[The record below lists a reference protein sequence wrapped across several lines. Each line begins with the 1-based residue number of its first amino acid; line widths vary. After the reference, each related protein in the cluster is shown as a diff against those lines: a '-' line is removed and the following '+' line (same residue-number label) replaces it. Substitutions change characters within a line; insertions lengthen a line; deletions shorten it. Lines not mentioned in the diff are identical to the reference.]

1 MAAGSYIRFFVGL
14 ALSVT
19 VLAAYLGNDKIPL
32 LAALLAI
39 FYLVLTVLWVAFRF

>member
-19 VLAAYLGNDKIPL
+19 VLAAYMGNDKIPL
-32 LAALLAI
+32 FAALLAL
-39 FYLVLTVLWVAFRF
+39 FYIILTALWVAFRF